1 MAQTDSV
8 VIAEETASRPHSSTN
23 CYDFPGDRRRLVIEA
38 NSIPHLAFQLASV
51 VGYHILARIS
61 PKNRLRR
68 TWDLV
73 RAQYEPSTNN
83 WDQVTTYLVPD
94 NGKVILVH
102 DRLERGYEYVSKVF
116 DSCIQDFGPD
126 VSRILEVGCGEG
138 YYLKHIKQNA
148 PEKDVCGIDLC
159 PNRIRKMVRRA
170 GTVEILP
177 SIACAEM
184 LPFADESFDVAYTCY
199 ALEQMP
205 LSVGQALKE
214 MHRVVRKGIVLV
226 EPFYSIQNVFGRLY
240 NWNSDIVRDIPL
252 HVERNGFRI
261 TATKRLYSGEPINLA
276 GLLVARK

>member
-1 MAQTDSV
+1 MTQTDGVSGTK
-8 VIAEETASRPHSSTN
+8 ETAFRPHSSAN
-23 CYDFPGDRRRLVIEA
+23 CHDFPGDRRRLVIEA
-38 NSIPHLAFQLASV
+38 SSIPHLGFQLAGV
-51 VGYHILARIS
+51 VGRHILMKIS
-61 PKNRLRR
+61 PERRLRR
-68 TWDLV
+68 TWELV
-73 RAQYEPSTNN
+73 RTEYEPSTNN
-83 WDQVTTYLVPD
+83 RDEVATYLLPD

-116 DSCIQDFGPD
+116 DSCIQDLGPD
-126 VSRILEVGCGEG
+126 VSKILEIGCGEG
-138 YYLKHIKQNA
+138 YFLKHIKQNA

-159 PNRIRKMVRRA
+159 PNRIRKTVRRA

-205 LSVGQALKE
+205 LSVGPALKE

-226 EPFYSIQNVFGRLY
+226 EPFYSIQNVFGRLN
-240 NWNSDIVRDIPL
+240 NWSSDYVRDIPL

-261 TATKRLYSGEPINLA
+261 TATKRLHFGDPINLA